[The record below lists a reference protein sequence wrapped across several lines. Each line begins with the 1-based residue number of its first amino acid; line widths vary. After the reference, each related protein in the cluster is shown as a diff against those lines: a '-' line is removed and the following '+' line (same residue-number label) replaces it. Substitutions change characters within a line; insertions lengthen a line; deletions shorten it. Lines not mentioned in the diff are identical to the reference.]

1 MSKTIEL
8 PGQQALIATT
18 DLPPGAVTTAPEPSG
33 NDIRYAIYSE
43 WAEAARP
50 YWMDRAMQPGAFT
63 AFEVF
68 ASAPKAIRE
77 PANPHWQGRLA
88 VEMHDEDVIDYARDE
103 HGTERWAKSHRPKTA
118 KSGVRV
124 WVGTAAKAVTS

>member
-1 MSKTIEL
+1 MPKTVDF
-8 PGQQALIATT
+8 PGQTALIDTA
-18 DLPPGAVTTAPEPSG
+18 DLPPGAVVTAPEQSEDG
-33 NDIRYAIYSE
+33 VQYAVYSE

-50 YWMDRAMQPGAFT
+50 YWLDRAIQPGAFT

-77 PANPHWQGRLA
+77 PANPHWQGRLT
-88 VEMHDEDVIDYARDE
+88 VELHDEEVIDYARDE
-103 HGTERWAKSHRPKTA
+103 HGTERWSKSRRPKTA

-124 WVGTAAKAVTS
+124 WVGAATKAASS

>member
-1 MSKTIEL
+1 MTKTVDF
-8 PGQQALIATT
+8 PGQQALI
-18 DLPPGAVTTAPEPSG
+18 DRNELPEGAVVATADG
-33 NDIRYAIYSE
+33 VQYAVYSE

-50 YWMDRAMQPGAFT
+50 YWMDRAMQPGPFT

-77 PANPHWQGRLA
+77 PANPYWPGRLT
-88 VEMHDEDVIDYARDE
+88 VELHDEGIIDYARDE
-103 HGTERWAKSHRPKTA
+103 HGTERWAKSRRPKTA

-124 WVGTAAKAVTS
+124 WVGTAAKAVAS